1 LVGGKR
7 AKEEKQVRHSRPLK
21 AAALSFLA
29 SSLTLAFLT
38 ATPASAAPQ
47 SATPRGQSDIPTS
60 DLNDE
65 EKVERLLV
73 RYAPGVRAWTSTQD
87 VTGEEYVDDV
97 DLTAGRWVGSGY
109 RTVELSE
116 AVDLSTAERIADD
129 LTRAPEVVAAEPD
142 ALIYLDTENT
152 ANSLLQPEAVQA
164 SPPWGLD
171 RIDQRALPLNSK
183 YDYSTTGSGVYAY
196 VVDTGILAG
205 HTEFTGRLVQGYNFV
220 DNTTDATDCNG
231 HGTHVAGTIGGST
244 YGVAKDV
251 TLVPLRVFGCSGGAT
266 VSSIV
271 DAMAWA
277 RAHNSQN
284 NAPGVLNMSLGGG
297 ISPALDRGVRDT
309 VRAGITVVVAS
320 GNSAT
325 DACNTSPAREP
336 LAITVNA
343 STQSDTYSN
352 FSNYG
357 PCTDI
362 YAPGSS
368 VLSAWIR
375 NTSDGVFLSGTS
387 MASPHVAGVA
397 ARLLQSSPTLTP
409 AQVWQTIQDDS
420 TAIDF
425 DPTEPTDAKGLLYIA
440 PSAESAPAAP
450 TDVTATPGNTQ
461 ATVSWT
467 APGFDGGAAVTSYTA
482 TAAPGGATCTVTT
495 GTPVATSCVVSG
507 LTNWQTYTFTVTAT
521 NSAGSSVASTASAAI
536 TPGAVPGTPTAVN
549 VTPGVGVIDV
559 TWTPGATNGAPNTQ
573 YIARATPGTR
583 ACSTALD
590 TCTITGLTGG
600 TSYTV
605 TVTATND
612 FGSSPASSP
621 SASAT
626 PTEAVAPVADPGTLV
641 RWGATDAVPDDFA
654 RSIISISAGAD
665 HLLGLTADGKV
676 VATGNNSSDKATVP
690 NDALSG
696 ATAIAAGGNHSLA
709 IVNGAVIG
717 WGDNS
722 KNQRTIPG
730 DLTSAVSAI
739 SAGVEHSVA
748 LKGGQLFAWGDNTF
762 GQTTLPGDSAGYSA
776 IAAGDHHTLALKN
789 GAVTAWGAN
798 DKGQS
803 TIPAAVLSASVS
815 AIAAGGGNS
824 LALTVD
830 GQVIAWGD
838 AATGVNTVPAALLSG
853 VEAIGIGTAH
863 ALAIKDGA
871 VYAWGVA
878 ADGQTVTPAAAQ
890 ADVQMVTGGANFS
903 AALRATPLAP
913 TNVTAT
919 PGDASTITVNWNPV
933 TRTGTPIER
942 YDVSYT
948 VSGLNPASA
957 AVDDSTT
964 GTSYTITNIAPGAI
978 VTISVAGRNLIGT
991 GQVATTTG
999 RIPVAPGVV
1008 SALNASAGN
1017 ETMSVSWNP
1026 PADDGGSTIT
1036 NYNYRVDDGV
1046 WSFTNDRSVTITG
1059 LTNGIPAT
1067 VEVRAVNELGPGAA
1081 SAITRTPQA
1090 PPVAGGGGG
1099 GGGAAPPPP
1108 APEPAPVEPITPEP
1122 ILLPEPVKPGAGQ
1135 GFEGGSPVTLQVSP
1149 GQGGTTFNI
1158 DGPNF
1163 GIAAE
1168 ARGADGKPLLLDK
1181 FGGVPLQ
1188 PGGALQL
1195 RGSGYLPDSEIGQY
1209 LLRQGVN
1216 SSVRASG
1223 NMRSSSDVINLGAV
1237 LVNEDGD
1244 FAALAA
1250 VPSGTPVGE
1259 YALQLVGTSPTGE
1272 LRILN
1277 IGVVVDSADGAEEA
1291 TLVIRGSR
1299 EGRVVKVAGVATGLE
1314 AVTLRPYF
1322 RFPGQRTFTRGNA
1335 RRTVDSQGNVAWQRR
1350 TGKKFYVYLGTA
1362 DGSVR
1367 SNRVT
1372 IAAR

>member
-1 LVGGKR
+1 VGPTPG
-7 AKEEKQVRHSRPLK
+7 LK
-21 AAALSFLA
+21 SAGLSFLA
-29 SSLTLAFLT
+29 TALTLAFLT
-38 ATPASAAPQ
+38 STPASAAPD
-47 SATPRGQSDIPTS
+47 SASPLSQDDALSA
-60 DLNDE
+60 DLNSD

-116 AVDLSTAERIADD
+116 AVDLATAEQLADD
-129 LTRAPEVVAAEPD
+129 LTRAPEVLEAEPD
-142 ALIYLDTENT
+142 ALIYLDVDDA
-152 ANSLLQPEAVQA
+152 ANSQLQPEAVQA

-183 YDYSTTGSGVYAY
+183 YDYSTTGTGVYAY
-196 VVDTGILAG
+196 VVDTGILTG
-205 HTEFTGRLVQGYNFV
+205 HTQFSGRLEQGYNFV
-220 DNTTDATDCNG
+220 DETTNATDCNG

-251 TLVPLRVFGCSGGAT
+251 TLVPLRVFGCDGGAF
-266 VSSIV
+266 VSDVV
-271 DAMAWA
+271 DAMSWA
-277 RAHNSQN
+277 RAHNSQR

-297 ISPALDRGVRDT
+297 ISLALDRGVRDT
-309 VRAGITVVVAS
+309 VNAGITVVVAS

-325 DACNTSPAREP
+325 DACSTSPAREP
-336 LAITVNA
+336 LAITVNS

-375 NTSDGVFLSGTS
+375 NTSDAAFLSGTS
-387 MASPHVAGVA
+387 MAAPHVAGVA

-409 AQVWQTIQDDS
+409 VQVWQTIQDDS

-425 DPTEPTDAKGLLYIA
+425 DPNEPTDAKGLLYIE
-440 PSAESAPAAP
+440 PSTASAPAAP
-450 TDVTATPGNTQ
+450 ASVTAIPGNTQ

-467 APGFDGGAAVTSYTA
+467 APGFDGGADITSYTA
-482 TAAPGGATCTVTT
+482 TASPGGATCTVNT
-495 GTPVATSCVVSG
+495 GTPLATSCVITG
-507 LTNWQTYTFTVTAT
+507 LTNWQSHTFTVTAT
-521 NSAGSSVASTASAAI
+521 NSAGTSVASATSAAV
-536 TPGAVPGTPTAVN
+536 TPGAVPGTPTAVG
-549 VTPGVGVIDV
+549 VTSGAGTINV
-559 TWTPGATNGAPNTQ
+559 TWTPGATNGAPSTQ

-583 ACSTALD
+583 ACSTSLD

-605 TVTATND
+605 TVTAVND

-621 SASAT
+621 SASVT
-626 PTEAVAPVADPGTLV
+626 PTDAVAVVADPGTLV
-641 RWGATDAVPDDFA
+641 RWGATDEVPDDFA
-654 RSIISISAGAD
+654 RGIINISAGAN

-676 VATGNNSSDKATVP
+676 VATGDNTDNKATVP
-690 NDALSG
+690 TDALSG

-709 IVNGAVIG
+709 IVNGGVIG
-717 WGDNS
+717 WGANT

-730 DLTSAVSAI
+730 DLTSGATAI
-739 SAGVEHSVA
+739 SAGAEHSVA
-748 LKGGQLFAWGDNTF
+748 IKAGQLFAWGDNTF

-776 IAAGDHHTLALKN
+776 IAAGAHHTLALKN
-789 GAVTAWGAN
+789 GTVTAWGAN

-803 TIPAAVLSASVS
+803 TIPSAVSNVSVS
-815 AIAAGGGNS
+815 AIAAGGANS
-824 LALTVD
+824 LALTAD

-838 AATGVNTVPAALLSG
+838 AATGVNTVPAALSSG
-853 VEAIGIGTAH
+853 VEAIGMGTAH
-863 ALAIKDGA
+863 ALAIKAGV

-878 ADGQTVTPAAAQ
+878 AGGQTAVPVAAQ
-890 ADVQMVTGGANFS
+890 ADVQIVTGGANYS
-903 AALRATPLAP
+903 VALRATPLAP

-919 PGDASTITVNWNPV
+919 PGDASSITVNWNAV

-948 VSGLNPASA
+948 VGGLNPASA

-964 GTSYTITNIAPGAI
+964 GTSYTITNVAPGAV
-978 VTISVAGRNLIGT
+978 VTFSVAGRNLIGT
-991 GQVATTTG
+991 GEVATTTG
-999 RIPVAPGVV
+999 RIPVAPGAV

-1017 ETMSVSWNP
+1017 QTLSVSWNP
-1026 PADDGGSTIT
+1026 PADDGGSAIT

-1046 WSFTNDRSVTITG
+1046 WSFINDRSVTLTG
-1059 LTNGIPAT
+1059 LTNGVAVT

-1081 SAITRTPQA
+1081 TAITRTPQA
-1090 PPVAGGGGG
+1090 PPVSGGGR

-1108 APEPAPVEPITPEP
+1108 PAEPAPVEPITPAP

-1135 GFEGGSPVTLQVSP
+1135 ALEGGLPVTLQINP
-1149 GQGGTTFNI
+1149 GQGGATLNI
-1158 DGPNF
+1158 EGPNF

-1168 ARGADGKPLLLDK
+1168 ARGSDGKPLPLDQ

-1188 PGGALQL
+1188 PGGALQM

-1209 LLRQGVN
+1209 LFRQSVN
-1216 SSVRASG
+1216 ASARARGNVRL
-1223 NMRSSSDVINLGAV
+1223 SSDVINLGAV
-1237 LVNEDGD
+1237 TVDENGE
-1244 FAALAA
+1244 FTALAA
-1250 VPSGTPVGE
+1250 VPSDTPIGE

-1277 IGVVVDSADGAEEA
+1277 VGVVVGSAEEVEET

-1299 EGRVVKVAGVATGLE
+1299 DGRVVKVTGVATGLE

-1322 RFPGQRTFTRGNA
+1322 RFPGQRTFAMGNA
-1335 RRTVDSQGNVAWQRR
+1335 RRTVDAQGNVAWQRR